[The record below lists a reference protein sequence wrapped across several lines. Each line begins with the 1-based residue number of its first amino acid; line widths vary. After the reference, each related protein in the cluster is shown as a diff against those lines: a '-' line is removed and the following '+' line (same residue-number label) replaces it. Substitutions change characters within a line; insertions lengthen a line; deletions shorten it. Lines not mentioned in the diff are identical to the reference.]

1 MNFLSS
7 TIGRIKPSATLESGR
22 RIAELRA
29 AGRSVVAL
37 NAGQSDFDTP
47 AHIKQAAIAAIERGE
62 TKYSP
67 VSGLRQLR
75 DAIVRKLERENGLS
89 YAWQETMVS
98 TGGKQV
104 IANAIIASV
113 NPGDEVIIPAPYW
126 VSYPELVA
134 MCDGKPVIVPAG
146 VEQGYKISPAQ
157 LEAAITARTKWV
169 IFNSPS
175 NPTGAVYSEAEM
187 RALADVLLRHPHV
200 WLMTDELYEHLV
212 YTDRPARSM
221 LAVEPA
227 LRGRALVVNGVS
239 KAYAMTGW
247 RIGYGAGPEPLIRAM
262 DAIQSQVT
270 TGANTIAQWAAIE
283 ALDGDQTFLA
293 TWKEVFRQRR
303 DLVLEILQKAPGLEC
318 PTPNGAFYVFPSCK
332 PLYGL
337 QKAGGTPITSGQHLV
352 RELLEQEGVGL
363 VGGGGFG
370 APDNFRIS
378 YAASEAQ
385 LREGCSRI
393 VRFCERLTA

>member
-1 MNFLSS
+1 MQRVDYL
-7 TIGRIKPSATLESGR
+7 IDH
-22 RIAELRA
+22 
-29 AGRSVVAL
+29 VASL
-37 NAGQSDFDTP
+37 NT
-47 AHIKQAAIAAIERGE
+47 RTRLMLGE
-62 TKYSP
+62 
-67 VSGLRQLR
+67 
-75 DAIVRKLERENGLS
+75 
-89 YAWQETMVS
+89 
-98 TGGKQV
+98 
-104 IANAIIASV
+104 
-113 NPGDEVIIPAPYW
+113 
-126 VSYPELVA
+126 
-134 MCDGKPVIVPAG
+134 
-146 VEQGYKISPAQ
+146 KISH
-157 LEAAITARTKWV
+157 
-169 IFNSPS
+169 
-175 NPTGAVYSEAEM
+175 
-187 RALADVLLRHPHV
+187 DV
-200 WLMTDELYEHLV
+200 MTDELYEHLV

-352 RELLEQEGVGL
+352 R
-363 VGGGGFG
+363 
-370 APDNFRIS
+370 DNF
-378 YAASEAQ
+378 ADG
-385 LREGCSRI
+385 RESG
-393 VRFCERLTA
+393 LA